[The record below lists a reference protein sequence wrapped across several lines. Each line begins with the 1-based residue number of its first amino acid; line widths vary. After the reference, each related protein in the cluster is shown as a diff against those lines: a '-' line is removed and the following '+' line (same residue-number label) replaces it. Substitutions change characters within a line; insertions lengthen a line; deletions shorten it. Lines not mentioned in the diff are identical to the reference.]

1 MIIHAINSAQQFSTA
16 IEPTV
21 GNGKTEVKE
30 TLTLD
35 RHWLAWQKQGQNR
48 DCVACWFLI
57 SFTI

>member
-30 TLTLD
+30 TLTLEP
-35 RHWLAWQKQGQNR
+35 
-48 DCVACWFLI
+48 
-57 SFTI
+57 